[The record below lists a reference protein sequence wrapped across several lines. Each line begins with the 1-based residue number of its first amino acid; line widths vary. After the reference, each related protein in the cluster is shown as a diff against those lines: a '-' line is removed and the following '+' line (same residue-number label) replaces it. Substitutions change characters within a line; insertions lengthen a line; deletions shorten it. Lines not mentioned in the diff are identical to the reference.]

1 MYESQFFL
9 SIQNE
14 GTYLLIEKKRNL
26 SPGQL
31 ALFFQCY
38 AFCPTAMN
46 DLKRKKKQ
54 RGREKKDNR
63 KEHISVMLL

>member
-1 MYESQFFL
+1 MKA
-9 SIQNE
+9 SIFPSHSKWGYIPTDRE
-14 GTYLLIEKKRNL
+14 KRNL

-54 RGREKKDNR
+54 RGRKRKKGQ
-63 KEHISVMLL
+63 